1 MADPRGKRE
10 EPLRPDFER
19 DMQRMQKMLEVL
31 KLQYNMYF
39 AGARKEPPARERAEL
54 DRLFAY
60 YRNAN
65 LTQLAQQFRYN
76 SFANSYTLQT
86 EQWGKFQRAKENG
99 VVADPRMVQAL
110 RKAERDLEKL
120 ERETPEEARRH
131 EAEVRPAAA
140 APKTAAAPAPK
151 EGVAASP
158 APAAPPAPSKR
169 ALFDDYMKARQ
180 AAGELTTID
189 PAAFERQIA
198 AQREQILKK
207 YAAKDVVFTVETKD
221 GKVAV
226 KAKVVK

>member
-1 MADPRGKRE
+1 MV
-10 EPLRPDFER
+10 RPDFER
-19 DMQRMQKMLEVL
+19 DMQRMQKLLEIL

-39 AGARKEPPARERAEL
+39 AGARKDLPVREKAEL

-65 LTQLAQQFRYN
+65 LSQLAQQFRFN
-76 SFANSYTLQT
+76 AFANSYTLQN

-120 ERETPEEARRH
+120 ERETPEEARRQE
-131 EAEVRPAAA
+131 EAARAAAPPQPQVAKPKEGAGEAAAASSKPAAA
-140 APKTAAAPAPK
+140 P
-151 EGVAASP
+151 SP
-158 APAAPPAPSKR
+158 PKR
-169 ALFDDYMKARQ
+169 ALYEDYMKARQ